1 MRNYLIFGSIL
12 IAMFSAFIC
21 NVEGEEAK
29 FVGQPVVSENKTFQS
44 NEFYNQGTKQ
54 LRLGQYENAISF
66 FLKAVAEDKNDV
78 DSWDHLGVCYRR
90 TGQIEKAIQSYVTS
104 IKINPYNIVPY
115 TNLGLIH
122 INLKDYEHAEL
133 FYKVAIEV
141 DKDNPEGYY
150 GLGLVYQNMGLY
162 DDAIKNHLIAAKLYD
177 KTNSPFLGDAYAAL
191 GFNYSNQTPPNNS
204 LAVEYYQKAKNLG
217 NPLSPEID
225 SFLKQ
230 ASAR

>member
-1 MRNYLIFGSIL
+1 MKNYLIFGSIL
-12 IAMFSAFIC
+12 IAMFSAFIS

-29 FVGQPVVSENKTFQS
+29 FVGQPVVSENKTVKS
-44 NEFYNQGTKQ
+44 NEFYNHGTKQ

-104 IKINPYNIVPY
+104 IKINPYNILPY

-141 DKDNPEGYY
+141 DKDHPEGYY
-150 GLGLVYQNMGLY
+150 GLGLVYQNIGLY
-162 DDAIKNHLIAAKLYD
+162 DDAIKNYLIAAELYD
-177 KTNSPFLGDAYAAL
+177 KKNSPFLADAYAAL

-217 NPLSPEID
+217 HPLSPEID
-225 SFLKQ
+225 SFLKL
-230 ASAR
+230 ASER